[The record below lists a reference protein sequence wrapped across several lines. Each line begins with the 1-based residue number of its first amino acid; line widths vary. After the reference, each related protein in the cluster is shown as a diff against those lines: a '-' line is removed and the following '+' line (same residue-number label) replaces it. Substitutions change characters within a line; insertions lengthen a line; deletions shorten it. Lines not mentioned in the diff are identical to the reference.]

1 MNSTTLS
8 ATNKTENDKIIRKQ
22 DNLQKNVRIIQKLL
36 TKYIDYIMMKSRKV
50 MVK

>member
-8 ATNKTENDKIIRKQ
+8 ATNKAENDKIVRKIRQ
-22 DNLQKNVRIIQKLL
+22 FTKNVRIIQKLL